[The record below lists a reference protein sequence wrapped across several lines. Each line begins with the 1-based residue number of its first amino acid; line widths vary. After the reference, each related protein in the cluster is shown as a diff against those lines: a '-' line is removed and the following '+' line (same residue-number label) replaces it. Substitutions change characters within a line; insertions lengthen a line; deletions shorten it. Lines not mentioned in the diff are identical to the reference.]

1 MQDGGHDMMTRQMSE
16 DIGKSQVISP
26 FTKLVWPV
34 LLLLLHVAYLS
45 ADDDESA
52 ADKVLPGFN
61 SRNALL
67 ACK

>member
-1 MQDGGHDMMTRQMSE
+1 MSE

-26 FTKLVWPV
+26 FIKSVWPV
-34 LLLLLHVAYLS
+34 LLLLLRVAYLS

-52 ADKVLPGFN
+52 ADNVLPGFN